1 MPDKLRPPLGRIA
14 VAQRDVS
21 GKYDKDDL
29 LTFYNEHGGDLQN
42 GPLFYCVKTT
52 EAHRAELVSFTVSPS
67 RPSRSIELME
77 SLRASQYI
85 QEAATTYPN
94 LKFLQA
100 AVSQPMLKGWFGAE
114 ASSILSGESVDWR
127 VAKKVQNLPVV
138 DENFK
143 QEVIKEGTV
152 QSFDGDSNMYII
164 EPSPPREGKI
174 FPHAGVTAR

>member
-42 GPLFYCVKTT
+42 GPFFYCVKTT
-52 EAHRAELVSFTVSPS
+52 EAHRAELVSFTEQAKSL
-67 RPSRSIELME
+67 ELME

-100 AVSQPMLKGWFGAE
+100 VVSQPMLKGWFGAE

-127 VAKKVQNLPVV
+127 VAKKLQNLPVV

-152 QSFDGDSNMYII
+152 LSFDNDSNMYII
-164 EPSPPREGKI
+164 EPSPPREGKNSELI
-174 FPHAGVTAR
+174 ATTSSVF